1 MRQYNPPHPGKFIRR
16 TYIEPFEVSARQ
28 IAGFLKV
35 SPSTFS
41 RLIAEQNRVTP
52 DMAIRLSKVLG
63 RSPQSWLQMQMNHDL
78 WQAEQKQPH
87 EHLQQLELARGEK
100 SAEV

>member
-1 MRQYNPPHPGKFIRR
+1 MKQYNPPHPGKFIRR
-16 TYIEPFEVSARQ
+16 TYIEPFKISARQ
-28 IAGFLKV
+28 IATNLEV

-63 RSPQSWLQMQMNHDL
+63 RSPQSWLQMQMNYDL
-78 WQAEQKQPH
+78 WQAEKTDPH
-87 EHLQQLELARGEK
+87 EQLRKLEL
-100 SAEV
+100 V

>member
-1 MRQYNPPHPGKFIRR
+1 MKQYNPPHPGKFIRR
-16 TYIEPFEVSARQ
+16 TYIEPFEISARQ
-28 IAGFLKV
+28 IATNLEV

-63 RSPQSWLQMQMNHDL
+63 RSPQSWLQMQMNYDL
-78 WQAEQKQPH
+78 WQAEKTDPH
-87 EHLQQLELARGEK
+87 EQLRKLEL
-100 SAEV
+100 V